1 LSDTAQAA
9 ANALF
14 AAADTSIPSE
24 VRKWVEQLRSGGER
38 QKEEAA
44 GALWNLALNADN
56 HVSIAVAGGIP
67 PLVALA
73 RDGTDRQKEQAAEA
87 LGLLAINADN
97 QVAIAKAGGMPPQ
110 PPFERWTTST
120 M

>member
-1 LSDTAQAA
+1 M
-9 ANALF
+9 
-14 AAADTSIPSE
+14 
-24 VRKWVEQLRSGGER
+24 
-38 QKEEAA
+38 
-44 GALWNLALNADN
+44 
-56 HVSIAVAGGIP
+56 
-67 PLVALA
+67 ALA